1 MTVKAPAGAETNA
14 PPRALMP
21 ANLTHPEI
29 KSRLIS
35 NFGEKSLEEQDFAH
49 LVLRGVSF
57 HKEVE
62 VALPGCQC
70 PAFPSRDPCHSDANG
85 NCVAPSARGTNI
97 GPITASGRL
106 MFQFLG
112 ARDRISSLA
121 RALRTPQCLYP
132 PTQSAETPDRSHI
145 LVIFMFGSVLSG
157 MGADIAME
165 SIPPTPIP
173 QA

>member
-112 ARDRISSLA
+112 ARAESRAS
-121 RALRTPQCLYP
+121 RALCELPSVCIHPRNLLKPRTVV
-132 PTQSAETPDRSHI
+132 TS
-145 LVIFMFGSVLSG
+145 
-157 MGADIAME
+157 
-165 SIPPTPIP
+165 
-173 QA
+173 